1 MRRVERSGWGRGLGQ
16 RGAVLV
22 LVVLSTACLSIDE
35 VQTPNGDISR
45 GGSAAELTPE
55 AMSDDAEMPSAC
67 GEAGW
72 TLVRLAN
79 RDQLAAWTA
88 PSMAQGC
95 GAAPHRLSAAA
106 PTLGWALELALSS
119 STGRVVDATYT
130 TTDLGADGEPWGD
143 YAALVELSVLRFG
156 AATESEQTFEL
167 AGSIF
172 GPFGAVPLE
181 AAGCARLRR
190 SPC

>member
-1 MRRVERSGWGRGLGQ
+1 
-16 RGAVLV
+16 VLV
-22 LVVLSTACLSIDE
+22 LLGLATGCLSIDE
-35 VQTPNGDISR
+35 VQTPNGDLTR
-45 GGSAAELTPE
+45 GGGADEMTPE
-55 AMSDDAEMPSAC
+55 ATSEGTDRSSAC
-67 GEAGW
+67 GDRGW

-79 RDQLAAWTA
+79 RDQLEAWAA

-95 GAAPHRLSAAA
+95 GAAPHRLSATA
-106 PTLGWALELALSS
+106 PALGWALELALSS

-130 TTDLGADGEPWGD
+130 TTDLGADGEQWGD
-143 YAALVELSVLRFG
+143 YAALIELSVLRFG
-156 AATESEQTFEL
+156 AATESEQAFEL
-167 AGSIF
+167 AGTIF